1 MKILITGANGYVGK
15 SLCNA
20 LKDEYNVTGLTRN
33 NFDLT
38 DSSET
43 FNFFIDKHFDV
54 VIHCAAAGGSRLK
67 IDNSNVLDNNLK
79 MYYNLL
85 DNKHHFNKLIHFG
98 SGAEL
103 YSKDT
108 HYGLSKHVIRE
119 SILGQDNF
127 YNLRIY
133 AVFDEDELETRFI
146 KSNIKNY
153 LTNKPILLHANKY
166 MDFFYM
172 QDLITVVQ
180 YYLETEAPPVEF
192 DCVYRDRTS
201 LLEISSLINNL
212 ADYRVEIVLENNNP
226 TQEYVGQFTDLQLDY
241 VGLEQGIKN
250 TYIKLSNEY

>member
-1 MKILITGANGYVGK
+1 MRILITGASGSVGK
-15 SLCNA
+15 SLANN
-20 LKDEYNVTGLTRN
+20 LQLEHSVVVLTRQDLN
-33 NFDLT
+33 LADSTEVKEYFKYNYFDA
-38 DSSET
+38 
-43 FNFFIDKHFDV
+43 
-54 VIHCAAAGGSRLK
+54 VIHCAVEGGHRLVADTSK
-67 IDNSNVLDNNLK
+67 VLDINLQ
-79 MYYNLL
+79 MYYNLVA
-85 DNKHHFNKLIHFG
+85 NKTSFGKLLHFG
-98 SGAEL
+98 SGA
-103 YSKDT
+103 DT
-108 HYGLSKHVIRE
+108 LETPYGLSKKIIRE
-119 SILGQDNF
+119 SIKGQSNF

-153 LTNKPILLHANKY
+153 LTNKPIIVHANKY

-180 YYLETEAPPVEF
+180 YYLETETPPVEF